1 MPAKDDKREKKAV
14 EKMSRQE
21 LEAELRS
28 LRDLEALH
36 RKAVQQDET
45 RLKTILE
52 TSPVGI
58 GRIGKNGFSWGNQ
71 AFYAMLGYSEQELVG
86 KKGSVLF
93 SDVQAY
99 DRQKFSMESQINRH
113 GSATIETELI
123 RKDGTTL
130 ECIICAS
137 PFNPEDLSLGY
148 IVTLTD
154 ASELRNLQQQLRQA
168 QKMEALGVL
177 AGGIAHNFNNILMGI
192 QGHVS
197 ILKSNLPPDTPL
209 LAHTASIE
217 NHLASASTLTGRILG
232 FARKGNHEPQ
242 YLDPGDIVTKTLDL
256 FGSSR
261 PEITIHQ
268 THEKPLWNVEADPS
282 QIEQVMLNLFVNASQ
297 AMPQGGDLYVA
308 MKKTVIKK
316 NHPYPFDVQPGR
328 YVCISVRDTG
338 IGMPPEVRERVFEP
352 FFTTKQQTD
361 QERTGLGL
369 ASVYG
374 IVKSHRGFIVVKS
387 RVGRGA
393 TFEIYFPAMDDA

>member
-1 MPAKDDKREKKAV
+1 MPEQDHKRGKKAV
-14 EKMSRQE
+14 DQMSRPE

-28 LRDLEALH
+28 LRQLEVLH
-36 RKAVQQDET
+36 RKVVQQDEI

-58 GRIGKNGFSWGNQ
+58 ARIGKNGFSWGNQ
-71 AFYAMLGYSEQELVG
+71 AFYAMLGYKEKELVG

-93 SDVQAY
+93 ADMATFEREKSSLKD
-99 DRQKFSMESQINRH
+99 QINHH
-113 GSATIETELI
+113 GRATIETELV
-123 RKDGTTL
+123 RGDGTPL
-130 ECIICAS
+130 ACIICAS
-137 PFNPEDLSLGY
+137 PFNPDDSSMGY

-192 QGHVS
+192 QGHIS
-197 ILKSNLPPDTPL
+197 ILKSNLSPDHPL
-209 LAHTASIE
+209 LAHTACIE
-217 NHLASASTLTGRILG
+217 AHLASASSLTGRILG

-242 YLDPGDIVTKTLDL
+242 HLDPGEIVIKTLEL

-261 PEITIHQ
+261 QEIAIHT
-268 THEKPLWNVEADPS
+268 THERPLWKVEADPS

-308 MKKTVIKK
+308 MKKVVIPKEH
-316 NHPYPFDVQPGR
+316 NYPFDVEPGR

-338 IGMPPEVRERVFEP
+338 VGMPPEVRERVFEP
-352 FFTTKQQTD
+352 FFTTKKQTD
-361 QERTGLGL
+361 QERAGLGL
-369 ASVYG
+369 ASAYG

-387 RVGRGA
+387 KVGQGA
-393 TFEIYFPAMDDA
+393 TFEVYFPARTS